1 MTYDVV
7 AVNISTSTVRV
18 IGTNKSKENAEA
30 IVSMAVMQR
39 GVEEEFFA
47 EVKTGAYKTG
57 DAWKG

>member
-47 EVKTGAYKTG
+47 EVKTGAYKTC